1 MSTAQSPPA
10 VVLFLGDASVV
21 DPLVHALVDERLAE
35 GSQSLDFEVFR
46 FGERPIPDI
55 EASLRQ
61 VGMFS
66 ARRCIWLRS
75 FEESKSRSSTSEDE
89 EGEDDGDSLGTAS
102 SDLLSILLGG
112 VPDGSLLVVSASAL
126 DARGKLFKWLSKN
139 ARVEDRR
146 VQVERGGKR
155 SGKLSEDGLREVIEG
170 RLRELGVVRIGGGAL
185 QAMMERSGTVV
196 GETLQEVDRLVL
208 SLADP
213 TALDVAAVRRGM
225 RDLSLGWVFDL
236 TTALE
241 QRDLA
246 AAESLV
252 ERLLAQGEVPLRLC
266 ALLASQVGQLLVAR
280 SLVDGLPPRALQMQG
295 AAFLKGPAMGLPAAF
310 RDWRGYYR
318 LRAASN
324 FRKEELRQLHA
335 EVLRLDLALKS
346 LPVAPGLLFSRLLQV
361 ACVRG
366 S

>member
-1 MSTAQSPPA
+1 MSAAESPPA
-10 VVLFLGDASVV
+10 VVLFLGDASIV
-21 DPLVHALVDERLAE
+21 DPLVHSLVDERLAE
-35 GSQSLDFEVFR
+35 VAQSLDFEVFR
-46 FGERPIPDI
+46 FGERPITDI

-75 FEESKSRSSTSEDE
+75 FVESKSRSSTPEDE
-89 EGEDDGDSLGTAS
+89 EGEDDGDSLETVN
-102 SDLLSILLGG
+102 SDLLSILQGG

-126 DARGKLFKWLSKN
+126 DARGKLFKWFHKN

-146 VQVERGGKR
+146 VQVERGGK
-155 SGKLSEDGLREVIEG
+155 LSEDGLREVLED

-185 QAMMERSGTVV
+185 HAMMERSGTVV

-213 TALDVAAVRRGM
+213 TALDLAAVRRGM

-236 TTALE
+236 TTAIE

-246 AAESLV
+246 VAERLV
-252 ERLLAQGEVPLRLC
+252 ERMLAEGEAPLRLC
-266 ALLASQVGQLLVAR
+266 ALLASQIGQLAVAR

-295 AAFLKGPAMGLPAAF
+295 TAFLKGPAMGLPAAF
-310 RDWRGYYR
+310 RDWRGYFR

-324 FRKEELRQLHA
+324 FRKEELHQLHG

-346 LPVAPGLLFSRLLQV
+346 SPAAPGLLFSRFLQA

-366 S
+366 T